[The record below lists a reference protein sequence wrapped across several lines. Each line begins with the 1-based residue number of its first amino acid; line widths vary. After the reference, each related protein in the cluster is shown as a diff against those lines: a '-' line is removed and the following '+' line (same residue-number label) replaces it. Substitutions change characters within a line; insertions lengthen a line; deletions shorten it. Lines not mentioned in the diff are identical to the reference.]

1 MARDQIDMTPIET
14 RDELVAWFEAGCK
27 PKSQFRIGTEHE
39 KFAFTVEAI
48 EPVPYEGRRGIRAL
62 LEGMQHLLG
71 WEPIMEDGN
80 IIGLFD
86 VTGGGAISLEPG
98 GQFEL
103 SGAPVETVHQT
114 CAELMA
120 HLAQVREVAR
130 PLGIGFLGLGM
141 TPNWTRADM
150 PMMPKGR
157 YRIMTAYMP
166 KVGTL
171 GLDMM
176 YRTCTVQ
183 TNLDFSSEA
192 DMVKKLRVSLAL
204 QPVATALFA
213 NSPFTEGKPNGF
225 LSFRSEIWRDTDR
238 DRTGMLPLAFE
249 AGMGFERYVDY
260 ALDVPMYFV
269 KRGDRY
275 IDVAGQSFRDLMA
288 GKLPALPGERATI
301 SDWANHLSTIFPEV
315 RLKRY
320 LEMRGAD
327 GGPWRRLPALPAFW
341 VGLLYDD
348 DALDAAWDL
357 VKDWTAEERQKLRDD
372 VPKLG
377 FKATIR
383 GRSVLDSRATT
394 LRSREQGLARRR
406 RARSRRPRREPLS
419 APLEEFVAR
428 GITPA
433 EELLEKFHGAW
444 DGSVDP
450 VFKEYVLMLLL
461 NRGVFVPSSLRARA
475 MEVSLDGCWVTRAVV
490 KFWETPPQPIARRE
504 LMPFDEGT

>member
-1 MARDQIDMTPIET
+1 MARDQVDMTPLRT
-14 RDELVAWFEAGCK
+14 RDELVAWFEQGCK

-39 KFAFTVEAI
+39 KFAFMTVGHR
-48 EPVPYEGRRGIRAL
+48 PVPYEGRRGIRSL
-62 LEGMQHLLG
+62 LEGMQSMLG
-71 WEPIMEDGN
+71 WEPIMEGPS
-80 IIGLFD
+80 IIGLAD

-103 SGAPVETVHQT
+103 SGAPLETVHQT
-114 CAELMA
+114 AAELSA
-120 HLAQVREVAR
+120 HLAQLREVAR

-141 TPNWTRADM
+141 TPDWTRADM

-166 KVGTL
+166 KVGSL

-204 QPVATALFA
+204 QPVGTALFA

-225 LSFRSEIWRDTDR
+225 LSFRSEIWRDTDNQR
-238 DRTGMLPLAFE
+238 AGMLPWAFE
-249 AGMGFERYVDY
+249 PGMGFERYVDY
-260 ALDVPMYFV
+260 AIDVPMYFV
-269 KRGDRY
+269 KRGDQY

-288 GKLPALPGERATI
+288 GRLPGLPGERATL
-301 SDWANHLSTIFPEV
+301 SDWANHVSTIFPEV

-320 LEMRGAD
+320 LEMRGSDAV
-327 GGPWRRLPALPAFW
+327 PSRQLPALPAFW

-348 DALDAAWDL
+348 ACLDAAWDI

-377 FKATIR
+377 FQASIR
-383 GRSVLDSRATT
+383 GRSVLDLANEC
-394 LRSREQGLARRR
+394 LAIAREGLKRRNHLDAAGLDETR
-406 RARSRRPRREPLS
+406 HLDPLGD
-419 APLEEFVAR
+419 LVTR
-428 GITPA
+428 GRTPA
-433 EELLEKFHGAW
+433 EELLEKFHGQW
-444 DGSVDP
+444 RGSVAP
-450 VFKEYVLMLLL
+450 AY
-461 NRGVFVPSSLRARA
+461 
-475 MEVSLDGCWVTRAVV
+475 
-490 KFWETPPQPIARRE
+490 
-504 LMPFDEGT
+504 DEHAY